1 MPELALLVGLPG
13 SGKSTFAR
21 ERLAQ
26 HVVVSKDLMTGTS
39 RRDERQLALAK
50 DALRAGRSVVVDNVN
65 PRVADRA
72 PLIAAARALGARVVG
87 YVLDVEAKECLR
99 RNRAREGKAR
109 VPDVAIFV
117 SRKRLQ
123 PPTMAEGFDALFKVR
138 AEEGRF
144 DLQPYST

>member
-1 MPELALLVGLPG
+1 MPELVLLVGLPG

-26 HVVVSKDLMTGTS
+26 HVVVSRDLMPGTS
-39 RRDERQLALAK
+39 RRDERQLALVK
-50 DALRAGRSVVVDNVN
+50 EALRAGRSVVVDNVN
-65 PRVADRA
+65 PRAADRA

-99 RNRAREGKAR
+99 RNRTREGKAR

-117 SRKRLQ
+117 HRKRMQ
-123 PPTMAEGFDALFKVR
+123 PPTLAEGFDELFKVR
-138 AEEGRF
+138 ALEGRF
-144 DLQPYST
+144 DLQPYTT